1 MSESQIKAWSVDPQ
15 VSIGEDGK
23 RGSIFDQLEDLDAKA
38 CLDKVVQLSMMNMSN
53 SAFVFI
59 KPHAVTEKTK
69 ALAKAG
75 LQAKGIKI
83 LAEGSLSGKT
93 IDEKKLID
101 QHYYAIA
108 SKATILK
115 PHQLNV
121 PADKFQEQ
129 FGISWQAAL
138 DSGKVFNAMDGCKHL
153 GIDADQM
160 DTEWAKTKKAKK
172 LVKFGGGFYCGLVE
186 VEGKEPVYVFN
197 GFFMSMRSKFT
208 APGTEIYWYSVEWD
222 SAALSWADFRGQVLG
237 PTDPTEAPK
246 DSLRGQILAQW
257 KELGLK
263 AQPDVGD
270 NGMHASASP
279 FEAFAERNN
288 WLGAPIKEDLFGKQM
303 LQAGMSESQI
313 KAWSVDPQVS
323 IGEDGKRGSIF
334 DQLEDLDAKAC
345 LDKVVQLSMMNMS
358 NSAFVFIKPHAVTE
372 KTKALAKAGLQA
384 KGIKILAEGSLSG
397 KTIDEKQL
405 IDQHYYAIASKAT
418 ILKPNQLNVPADKFQ
433 EQFGIS
439 WQAALDSGKVF
450 NAMDGCKHLGI
461 DADQMDTEWAKT
473 KKAKKLVKFGGGF
486 YCGLVEVE
494 GKEPVYVFNGF
505 FMSMRS
511 KFTAP
516 GTEIYWYSVE
526 WDSAALSWADFRGQV
541 LGPTDP
547 TEAPKDSLR
556 GKILAQWKELGLKAQ
571 PDVGDNGMHA
581 SASPFEAFA
590 ERNNWLGAPIK
601 EDLFGKQMLQAGMSE
616 SQIEAWS
623 VDPQVKIQED
633 GKRGS
638 IFDQLEDLDAK
649 PCLDK

>member
-1 MSESQIKAWSVDPQ
+1 MGQIFSVCD
-15 VSIGEDGK
+15 
-23 RGSIFDQLEDLDAKA
+23 RRAKA
-38 CLDKVVQLSMMNMSN
+38 QPDSSKN

-59 KPHAVTEKTK
+59 KPHAVTDKVK
-69 ALAKAG
+69 ALAKSG
-75 LQAKGIKI
+75 LEAKGIKI

-160 DTEWAKTKKAKK
+160 DAEWAKTKKAKK
-172 LVKFGGGFYCGLVE
+172 LIKFGGGFYCGLVE

-288 WLGAPIKEDLFGKQM
+288 WLSKPIQEDQFGKLM
-303 LQAGMSESQI
+303 LQTGLSEAMI

-323 IGEDGKRGSIF
+323 IEKAGKMGSIF
-334 DQLEDLDAKAC
+334 DQLEDMDASTC
-345 LDKVVQLSMMNMS
+345 LDKVVEL
-358 NSAFVFIKPHAVTE
+358 FE
-372 KTKALAKAGLQA
+372 
-384 KGIKILAEGSLSG
+384 
-397 KTIDEKQL
+397 
-405 IDQHYYAIASKAT
+405 
-418 ILKPNQLNVPADKFQ
+418 LNN
-433 EQFGIS
+433 
-439 WQAALDSGKVF
+439 L
-450 NAMDGCKHLGI
+450 N
-461 DADQMDTEWAKT
+461 
-473 KKAKKLVKFGGGF
+473 
-486 YCGLVEVE
+486 
-494 GKEPVYVFNGF
+494 
-505 FMSMRS
+505 
-511 KFTAP
+511 
-516 GTEIYWYSVE
+516 
-526 WDSAALSWADFRGQV
+526 
-541 LGPTDP
+541 
-547 TEAPKDSLR
+547 
-556 GKILAQWKELGLKAQ
+556 
-571 PDVGDNGMHA
+571 
-581 SASPFEAFA
+581 
-590 ERNNWLGAPIK
+590 
-601 EDLFGKQMLQAGMSE
+601 
-616 SQIEAWS
+616 
-623 VDPQVKIQED
+623 
-633 GKRGS
+633 
-638 IFDQLEDLDAK
+638 
-649 PCLDK
+649 